1 MAHQYT
7 NMFCTRL
14 LSALETHPLPS
25 SDLLRDGRQDEGV
38 RRRQPCVS
46 PFPSRSMAIELFSE
60 PREQFSLI
68 LFAMLLGF
76 VQ

>member
-1 MAHQYT
+1 
-7 NMFCTRL
+7 
-14 LSALETHPLPS
+14 
-25 SDLLRDGRQDEGV
+25 
-38 RRRQPCVS
+38 VS

-60 PREQFSLI
+60 PWEQFSLI